1 MNRYRHLLLPWVALL
16 ASACATTPTFETG
29 DTAPITPNEA
39 VADMDTARGSRVAW
53 GGRII
58 DTRNLKDVTEIEVLG
73 YPLDDSGRPDPGA
86 AAQHR
91 FLLVHPGY
99 LESADYRPGRL
110 VSAAGTITGTQEG
123 MVGEAQYL
131 YPTLA
136 AERLYL
142 WPTTEPRRPGSNVR
156 FGVGVGVIIR

>member
-1 MNRYRHLLLPWVALL
+1 MSPIRCLLLSCLALL
-16 ASACATTPTFETG
+16 ATACATTPTFETG
-29 DTAPITPNEA
+29 DTAPVTPNEA
-39 VADMDTARGSRVAW
+39 VANIDAVRGSRVAW
-53 GGRII
+53 GGMII
-58 DTRNLKDVTEIEVLG
+58 NTRNLEETTEIEVLA

-86 AAQHR
+86 GAQHR

-99 LESADYRPGRL
+99 LESADYRAGRL
-110 VSAAGTITGTQEG
+110 VSAVGTLTGTQKG
-123 MVGEAQYL
+123 MVGQASYV

-142 WPTTEPRRPGSNVR
+142 WPTAEPRRRGSNVH